1 MIAEDSFIVF
11 VSIWIAIAIGIFPIL
26 LKVKQPYGRHSR
38 GGFGPMIPDKLGWAI
53 MELPSPIVF
62 CWFYFT
68 GKSFDAVT
76 LLAAFL
82 FILHYFNRAVI
93 YPLRIKTKGKQMPL
107 VIALSA
113 TLFNVING
121 FINGYSLGNFG
132 VSTDSILSKIF
143 IIVGIAMFVAGFAI
157 NYFSDHILINLRK
170 PGETGYK
177 IPKGFMFDLISCPNY
192 FGEIIEWM
200 GFAIATRNL
209 GSLAFSI
216 WVIVNLVP
224 RAINHHNWY
233 LTQFT
238 DYPKERKIIIPKIF

>member
-1 MIAEDSFIVF
+1 
-11 VSIWIAIAIGIFPIL
+11 
-26 LKVKQPYGRHSR
+26 
-38 GGFGPMIPDKLGWAI
+38 
-53 MELPSPIVF
+53 
-62 CWFYFT
+62 
-68 GKSFDAVT
+68 
-76 LLAAFL
+76 
-82 FILHYFNRAVI
+82 
-93 YPLRIKTKGKQMPL
+93 MPL

-216 WVIVNLVP
+216 WVIVNL
-224 RAINHHNWY
+224 
-233 LTQFT
+233 LL
-238 DYPKERKIIIPKIF
+238 